1 MLFTQ
6 YLPDTFHFND
16 KANRHMIE
24 KIKELPDKQEA
35 IKYISHLANSQ
46 YKWMA
51 RIMQD
56 PKAPQMDW
64 WNPVYK
70 LEELEAE
77 WTKSLE
83 PWISY
88 LENKTD
94 EDISKEVEFIGFD
107 GGMYAASPKDIALQ
121 LNYHSI
127 HHRAQI
133 QTMIR
138 QQGLQPDFIDYIG
151 TVYRKLS

>member
-6 YLPDTFHFND
+6 YLLDTFQFND
-16 KANRHMIE
+16 NANRQMIE
-24 KIKELPDKQEA
+24 KIKQLPDKKEA
-35 IKYISHLANSQ
+35 IKYMSHLANSQ

-56 PKAPQMDW
+56 PNAPKMDW
-64 WNPVYK
+64 WEPLYN
-70 LEELEAE
+70 LEELETE
-77 WTKSLE
+77 WTKSLQL
-83 PWISY
+83 WINY

-94 EDISKEVEFIGFD
+94 EEISREVNFIGFD
-107 GGMYAASPKDIALQ
+107 GSLYAATPKDIMLQ

-133 QTMIR
+133 QTLIR
-138 QQGLQPDFIDYIG
+138 QQGQQPDFIDYIG

>member
-1 MLFTQ
+1 MQIKQ
-6 YLPDTFHFND
+6 YLLDTFSFND
-16 KANRHMIE
+16 KANRQMIN
-24 KIKELPDKQEA
+24 KIIELPDKQEA
-35 IKYISHLANSQ
+35 IKYISHIANSQ

-70 LEELEAE
+70 SEDLETE

-83 PWISY
+83 PWINY

-94 EDISKEVEFIGFD
+94 EEISKEVEFVGFD
-107 GGMYAASPKDIALQ
+107 GGNYAASPKDIALQ

-151 TVYRKLS
+151 TVYRKVS